1 MGISTDQD
9 EHRLIEVRKTIIL
22 WSFAIEYD
30 WVEVLVC
37 EKEDHGLIPEPSV
50 VVKFGI
56 FWGSKICSF
65 YTNLPINFLHVI

>member
-9 EHRLIEVRKTIIL
+9 EHKANRGQKTIIL

-30 WVEVLVC
+30 WEVPVC

-50 VVKFGI
+50 VVKF